1 MVKVTIEIDG
11 VVSRV
16 MTGEYAWGSVSSEK
30 DSSIDA
36 QAFLVGRTNASI
48 LGQDVACSIPEV
60 IMQTSRSTRQGVS
73 ELAKLAADI
82 LRYATKELAL
92 LGGWNHVD

>member
-36 QAFLVGRTNASI
+36 QVFLVGRTNASI
-48 LGQDVACSIPEV
+48 LEQDVACSVPEL
-60 IMQTSRSTRQGVS
+60 IMQTERSTRQGVATLTRLS
-73 ELAKLAADI
+73 ADI
-82 LRYATKELAL
+82 MRHVTKELM
-92 LGGWNHVD
+92 GRSNHVD

>member
-36 QAFLVGRTNASI
+36 QTFLVGRTNASI

-60 IMQTSRSTRQGVS
+60 IMQTGRSTLQGVS
-73 ELAKLAADI
+73 ELTKLAADI
-82 LRYATKELAL
+82 MRYVTKELM
-92 LGGWNHVD
+92 GRSNHAD